1 MTPLGIIVG
10 CGLGIEH
17 NDSVMALF
25 EREVSLR
32 VMI

>member
-17 NDSVMALF
+17 NDGVMVLI

-32 VMI
+32 VMV